1 MGDINLSAIP
11 IDMLLNILNIVLLF
25 LLVRS
30 FVYKP
35 VRKFMDARTARVNA
49 AADEAAAKAA
59 AADEAKAAYTQKMA
73 DIDAQ
78 CAAALD
84 SARRD
89 ARREADTIVEAARQ
103 QADAIV
109 SDAATQA
116 AQTRADALREMQDDV
131 VDLAFGISE
140 KLLER
145 SVRDADTE
153 KLADRLFDSRIE
165 GEQNG

>member
-11 IDMLLNILNIVLLF
+11 LDMILNILNIVLLF

-35 VRKFMDARTARVNA
+35 VRKFMDARTERVNA
-49 AADEAAAKAA
+49 AEKTAGEKAA
-59 AADEAKAAYTQKMA
+59 AADAVRAEYETKMA
-73 DIDAQ
+73 SADAQ
-78 CAAALD
+78 CAETLET
-84 SARRD
+84 ARRD
-89 ARREADTIVEAARQ
+89 AQR
-103 QADAIV
+103 QADAILA
-109 SDAATQA
+109 DAQKQA
-116 AQTRADALREMQDDV
+116 DAITADAEALARQQRADALKDMQSDV

-153 KLADRLFDSRIE
+153 KMADRLFTQCLEKGNDA
-165 GEQNG
+165 